1 VVQEAVIPDIETI
14 EMTESMRKEQ
24 DAVAKA
30 YQQNARSEKQA
41 RFWNGNAFNN
51 LS

>member
-1 VVQEAVIPDIETI
+1 
-14 EMTESMRKEQ
+14 MTESMRKEQ

-41 RFWNGNAFNN
+41 SFWNGNAFNN